1 MMSER
6 HSALFEIPNFLH
18 IVFNSPGYFP
28 LTVVT
33 ATAKI
38 KPKVGIKNE
47 TEVNHWR

>member
-18 IVFNSPGYFP
+18 IVFNSFP

-33 ATAKI
+33 VTAKI
-38 KPKVGIKNE
+38 KPKVGIENE
-47 TEVNHWR
+47 TE